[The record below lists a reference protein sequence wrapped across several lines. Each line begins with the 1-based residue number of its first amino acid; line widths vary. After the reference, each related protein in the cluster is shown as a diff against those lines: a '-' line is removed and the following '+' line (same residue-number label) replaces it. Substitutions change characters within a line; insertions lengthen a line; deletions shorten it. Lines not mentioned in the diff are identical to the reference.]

1 MTRPRVTPTKKP
13 ARLLT
18 ESNDKDSRN
27 VMVVHGRNS
36 KARDALFDFL
46 HTIDLKPLE
55 WDSLIAE
62 THHGAPYIGDTLT
75 RAFEIAQAVVVLLTP
90 DDIARL
96 RPEFCT
102 VKDGP
107 SETTFTGQVRP
118 NVLIEAGMA
127 LIKDESRTILVQLG
141 DVRPA
146 SDIFGRHVIHL
157 DNNSGCRNTLATR
170 LQTAGCPVTKTGN
183 MWLSKGD
190 FSLEGFTPPDAL
202 FASPAH
208 VQSVDFERMRLIVE
222 EVFVEKAAPL
232 FESLQKAI
240 GDITVHGGKVIEKID
255 RYLDATDRKD
265 LIPEINKQD
274 DLRRRL
280 QCGESEAV
288 FNEAETISKRDD
300 KAGRYKNIAG
310 LCADIDDRLNAF
322 RAANRYLELSE
333 KNATVYQF
341 VGGIYWLLKD
351 IDSAIVHTERALQIA
366 QALRNGRKQAETVRD
381 IENNLAY
388 YYAEKGIN
396 KDKALSLAERS
407 IKDLAEDHKYY
418 VNLTDTAGYVYL
430 VFGTTREEMDIAI
443 KYFRLALDAEPEA
456 QDTLT
461 HLQEALI
468 KKKGLE
474 K

>member
-1 MTRPRVTPTKKP
+1 
-13 ARLLT
+13 
-18 ESNDKDSRN
+18 
-27 VMVVHGRNS
+27 
-36 KARDALFDFL
+36 
-46 HTIDLKPLE
+46 
-55 WDSLIAE
+55 
-62 THHGAPYIGDTLT
+62 
-75 RAFEIAQAVVVLLTP
+75 
-90 DDIARL
+90 
-96 RPEFCT
+96 
-102 VKDGP
+102 
-107 SETTFTGQVRP
+107 
-118 NVLIEAGMA
+118 
-127 LIKDESRTILVQLG
+127 
-141 DVRPA
+141 
-146 SDIFGRHVIHL
+146 
-157 DNNSGCRNTLATR
+157 
-170 LQTAGCPVTKTGN
+170 

-366 QALRNGRKQAETVRD
+366 QALRNGRKQAETMRD
-381 IENNLAY
+381 IENNLA
-388 YYAEKGIN
+388 AC
-396 KDKALSLAERS
+396 R
-407 IKDLAEDHKYY
+407 
-418 VNLTDTAGYVYL
+418 T
-430 VFGTTREEMDIAI
+430 
-443 KYFRLALDAEPEA
+443 
-456 QDTLT
+456 
-461 HLQEALI
+461 
-468 KKKGLE
+468 
-474 K
+474 